1 MLPCP
6 RGMLGQCARSPGG
19 AETRRP
25 GPGARHA
32 ERKGPATAR
41 GTAPAGTDGA
51 RACARACAPPPGLG
65 SPRAASCAGLSPL
78 RRTWGE
84 ATLAWS
90 LAEEVP
96 FPPAT
101 PINKPHQPRVPGAL
115 RPPWAGVLPAPSRP
129 ARARRPRPRFSWRSR
144 ARLAAPLR
152 SARSPLLAFPGL
164 PVPYLLLCSIEGG
177 AAGVEEEDRVIS
189 EQVRSLD
196 NSRTRPP
203 LGSAATCSFLA
214 QVLARPPA
222 RSRPLPGAAADRC
235 CMLIRGGGGGGG
247 ERSGRMLA
255 LGLRCSLDAFQ
266 LLSQAQEL

>member
-1 MLPCP
+1 MFYITKWGQGQKGVLPSP

-65 SPRAASCAGLSPL
+65 SARAASCAGLSPL

-84 ATLAWS
+84 ATLAWF
-90 LAEEVP
+90 LAEEAP

-101 PINKPHQPRVPGAL
+101 PINKPHRPRVPGAL
-115 RPPWAGVLPAPSRP
+115 QPPWAGVLPAPSRP
-129 ARARRPRPRFSWRSR
+129 ARARRPRPRLFWRSR

-152 SARSPLLAFPGL
+152 SARSPLLAFPVSRL
-164 PVPYLLLCSIEGG
+164 PIFFSAPSTGDLPGRATAHTAGPLPALLPAPAS
-177 AAGVEEEDRVIS
+177 A
-189 EQVRSLD
+189 
-196 NSRTRPP
+196 T
-203 LGSAATCSFLA
+203 SAA
-214 QVLARPPA
+214 
-222 RSRPLPGAAADRC
+222 
-235 CMLIRGGGGGGG
+235 
-247 ERSGRMLA
+247 
-255 LGLRCSLDAFQ
+255 SLSTA
-266 LLSQAQEL
+266 SAS